1 MLKFEKP
8 DYKVKE
14 YIEDSHYGK
23 FEIEPLER
31 GFGTTL
37 GNALR
42 RVMLSSLPGDAITSV
57 KIDGVAHEFQKIDG
71 VIEDVTAIVLNLKS
85 VVIKNHSDNYDYIL
99 RINKSG
105 AGEIYASDIEADTDI
120 EILNPEQII
129 CTLAEGASI
138 SMEMTIGHG
147 RGYNRA
153 EENKIIYGENAKQN
167 TIFIDS
173 LFAPIERINYEVE
186 NARVGQDNTYDKLIL
201 EVWTNGSI
209 TPEES
214 VALASRI
221 LIEHFEIL
229 ADLNEIA
236 DETGLMSSKAEDP
249 NQKALETSIDDLD
262 LSVRAY
268 NCLKRAGILTLHDLV
283 DKSENEMMKIRN
295 LGKKSLK
302 EVIDK
307 VKSMGLNF
315 RDED

>member
-1 MLKFEKP
+1 MIKFEKP
-8 DYKVKE
+8 EYKVKE
-14 YIEDSHYGK
+14 YIENDNYGK

-57 KIDGVAHEFQKIDG
+57 KIEGVEHEFQKIDG

-85 VVIKNHSDNYDYIL
+85 IVIKNHSEDYSYIL
-99 RINKSG
+99 RIHAEN
-105 AGEIYASDIEADTDI
+105 AGEVLAGDIECDPDV
-120 EILNPEQII
+120 EILNPDQLI
-129 CTLAEGASI
+129 CTLADGASI
-138 SMEMTIGHG
+138 DMELTIGHG

-153 EENKIIYGENAKQN
+153 EENKEIYGEGSKQG

-173 LFAPIERINYEVE
+173 LFSPIERINYEVE

-201 EVWTNGSI
+201 YIWTNGSI

-221 LIEHFEIL
+221 LIEHFNIL

-268 NCLKRAGILTLHDLV
+268 NCLKRAGILTRHDLV

-307 VKSMGLNF
+307 VKSMGLSF
-315 RDED
+315 RDDD

>member
-1 MLKFEKP
+1 
-8 DYKVKE
+8 
-14 YIEDSHYGK
+14 
-23 FEIEPLER
+23 
-31 GFGTTL
+31 
-37 GNALR
+37 
-42 RVMLSSLPGDAITSV
+42 MLSSLPGDAIVSV

-85 VVIKNHSDNYDYIL
+85 VVIKNHSDDYSYIL
-99 RINKSG
+99 RLKKTG
-105 AGEIYASDIEADTDI
+105 AGEVYAGDIEADTDV
-120 EILNPEQII
+120 EILNPEQLI
-129 CTLAEGASI
+129 CTLSEGASI
-138 SMEMTIGHG
+138 NMEMTIGHG

-153 EENKIIYGENAKQN
+153 EENKELYGEDVKQN

-186 NARVGQDNTYDKLIL
+186 NARVGQDNSYDKLIL

-221 LIEHFEIL
+221 IIEHFEIL

-283 DKSENEMMKIRN
+283 DKSENEMVKIRN

-307 VKSMGLNF
+307 VKDMGLSF

>member
-1 MLKFEKP
+1 LLKFEKP

-14 YIEDSHYGK
+14 YIESDHYGK

-85 VVIKNHSDNYDYIL
+85 VVLKNNSTDYNKVL
-99 RINKSG
+99 RLSANSEG
-105 AGEIYASDIEADTDI
+105 EVTAGDIEKDADI
-120 EILNPEQII
+120 EILNPEQVI
-129 CTLAEGASI
+129 CTLAEGGSI
-138 SMEMTIGHG
+138 NMEMTIGNG

-153 EENKIIYGENAKQN
+153 EENKVLMGDKIKLN
-167 TIFIDS
+167 TIAIDS
-173 LFAPIERINYEVE
+173 LYSPIERINYEVE
-186 NARVGQDNTYDKLIL
+186 SARIGQNNNYDKLIF
-201 EVWTNGSI
+201 EVWTNGSV
-209 TPEES
+209 TPEEAI
-214 VALASRI
+214 ALGSRI
-221 LIEHFEIL
+221 LIEHFNIL

-236 DETGLMSSKAEDP
+236 DETGLMTSKAEDP
-249 NQKALETSIDDLD
+249 NVKILETSIDDLD

-268 NCLKRAGILTLHDLV
+268 NCLKRAGILTLHDLI

-307 VKSMGLNF
+307 VKNMGLSF
-315 RDED
+315 RNDD

>member
-14 YIEDSHYGK
+14 YVENNHYGK

-57 KIDGVAHEFQKIDG
+57 KIDGV
-71 VIEDVTAIVLNLKS
+71 IEDVTAIVLNLKS
-85 VVIKNHSDNYDYIL
+85 VVIKNHSDDYSYIL
-99 RINKSG
+99 RLNKTG
-105 AGEIYASDIEADTDI
+105 AGEVYASDIEADTDI
-120 EILNPEQII
+120 EILNPEQLI

-138 SMEMTIGHG
+138 SMEMAIGHG

-153 EENKIIYGENAKQN
+153 EENKLIYGENAKEN

-186 NARVGQDNTYDKLIL
+186 NARVGQDNSYDKLIL

-214 VALASRI
+214 VALSSRI

-283 DKSENEMMKIRN
+283 DKSENEMVKIRN

-307 VKSMGLNF
+307 VKDMGLSF

>member
-1 MLKFEKP
+1 MIKFEKP
-8 DYKVKE
+8 EYKVKE
-14 YIEDSHYGK
+14 YIESDNYGK

-57 KIDGVAHEFQKIDG
+57 RIEGVAHEFQKIDG

-85 VVIKNHSDNYDYIL
+85 IVIKNHSEDYSYIL
-99 RINKSG
+99 KIHADK
-105 AGEIYASDIEADTDI
+105 AGEVLAGDIECDPDV
-120 EILNPEQII
+120 EILNPEQVI
-129 CTLAEGASI
+129 CTLAEGGSI
-138 SMEMTIGHG
+138 DMELTIGTG

-153 EENKIIYGENAKQN
+153 EENKAIYGEDMKQG

-173 LFAPIERINYEVE
+173 LFSPIERINYEVE
-186 NARVGQDNTYDKLIL
+186 SARVGQDNTYDKLIL
-201 EVWTNGSI
+201 YIWTNGAI

-221 LIEHFEIL
+221 LIEHFDILTKLNKIADMTGLL
-229 ADLNEIA
+229 ADKE
-236 DETGLMSSKAEDP
+236 EDP
-249 NQKALETSIDDLD
+249 IQKTLETPIEELD

-268 NCLKRAGILTLHDLV
+268 NCLKRAGKHTLQDLTDMT
-283 DKSENEMMKIRN
+283 EGEIMKIRN

-302 EVIDK
+302 EVLDK
-307 VKSMGLNF
+307 VKELGLKF
-315 RDED
+315 REEE

>member
-8 DYKVKE
+8 EYKVTE
-14 YIEDSHYGK
+14 YIESDNYGK

-85 VVIKNHSDNYDYIL
+85 IVIKNHSEDYSLKLRLTSDKEGIL
-99 RINKSG
+99 T
-105 AGEIYASDIEADTDI
+105 AGDIEADADI
-120 EILNPEQII
+120 EILNPEQVI

-138 SMEMTIGHG
+138 NMEMTIGNG
-147 RGYNRA
+147 RGYTRA
-153 EENKIIYGENAKQN
+153 EENKILYGELAKQN
-167 TIFIDS
+167 IIFVDS
-173 LFAPIERINYEVE
+173 LYAPIERINYEVE
-186 NARVGQDNTYDKLIL
+186 SARVGQDNNYDKLIL

-221 LIEHFEIL
+221 IIEHFQIL

-249 NQKALETSIDDLD
+249 NQKILETSIDDLD

-268 NCLKRAGILTLHDLV
+268 NCLKRAGILTLHDLI

>member
-85 VVIKNHSDNYDYIL
+85 VVIKNHSDDYSYIL
-99 RINKSG
+99 RLHANSE
-105 AGEIYASDIEADTDI
+105 GEVYASDIEADTDI
-120 EILNPEQII
+120 EILNPEQLI
-129 CTLAEGASI
+129 CTLAEGGSI
-138 SMEMTIGHG
+138 TMEMTIGHG

-201 EVWTNGSI
+201 EVWTNGAI

-221 LIEHFEIL
+221 LIEHFNIL

-307 VKSMGLNF
+307 VKSMGLSF

>member
-8 DYKVKE
+8 EYKVKE
-14 YIEDSHYGK
+14 YIESDNYGK

-85 VVIKNHSDNYDYIL
+85 VVIKNNSTDYTKVWRL
-99 RINKSG
+99 SANTEGEVK
-105 AGEIYASDIEADTDI
+105 AGDIEKDADI
-120 EILNPEQII
+120 EILNPDQVI
-129 CTLAEGASI
+129 CTLAEGGSI
-138 SMEMTIGHG
+138 NMEMTIGTG

-153 EENKIIYGENAKQN
+153 EENKALLGDKIKLN
-167 TIFIDS
+167 TIAIDS
-173 LFAPIERINYEVE
+173 LFSPIERINYEVE
-186 NARVGQDNTYDKLIL
+186 SARIGQNNNYDKLIF

-214 VALASRI
+214 IALGSRI
-221 LIEHFEIL
+221 LIEHFNIL
-229 ADLNEIA
+229 ANLNEIA
-236 DETGLMSSKAEDP
+236 DETGLMTSKAEDP
-249 NQKALETSIDDLD
+249 NVKILETSIDDLD

-307 VKSMGLNF
+307 VKNMGLNF
-315 RDED
+315 RNDD

>member
-14 YIEDSHYGK
+14 YIENDHYGK

-85 VVIKNHSDNYDYIL
+85 VVIKNHSEDYSYIL
-99 RINKSG
+99 TIKKEG
-105 AGEIYASDIEADTDI
+105 AGEVYASDIDCDTDI
-120 EILNPEQII
+120 EILNPEQLI

-138 SMEMTIGHG
+138 NMEMTIGHG

-153 EENKIIYGENAKQN
+153 EENKLIYGENAKQN

-186 NARVGQDNTYDKLIL
+186 SARVGQDNNYDKLIL

-307 VKSMGLNF
+307 VKSMGLSF

>member
-8 DYKVKE
+8 EYKVKE
-14 YIEDSHYGK
+14 YIESDHYGK

-85 VVIKNHSDNYDYIL
+85 IVLKNNSTDYNKVLRLTSNKEGVVT
-99 RINKSG
+99 
-105 AGEIYASDIEADTDI
+105 AGDIEKDADI
-120 EILNPEQII
+120 EILNPEQVIA
-129 CTLAEGASI
+129 TLAEGASI
-138 SMEMTIGHG
+138 NMEMTIGNG
-147 RGYNRA
+147 RGYARA
-153 EENKIIYGENAKQN
+153 EENKLLMADKAKLN
-167 TIFIDS
+167 VIAIDS
-173 LFAPIERINYEVE
+173 LYSPIERINYEVE
-186 NARVGQDNTYDKLIL
+186 SARIGQNNNYDKLIF

-214 VALASRI
+214 IALGSRI
-221 LIEHFEIL
+221 LIEHLNIL

-236 DETGLMSSKAEDP
+236 DETGLMISNTEDP
-249 NQKALETSIDDLD
+249 SLKILETSIDDLD
-262 LSVRAY
+262 FSVRAY
-268 NCLKRAGILTLHDLV
+268 NCLKRANILTLNDLV
-283 DKSENEMMKIRN
+283 EKSENEMMKIRN

-307 VKSMGLNF
+307 VKDMGLSF
-315 RDED
+315 RKED

>member
-1 MLKFEKP
+1 MIKFEKP
-8 DYKVKE
+8 EYTVKE
-14 YIEDSHYGK
+14 YVESDNYGK

-57 KIDGVAHEFQKIDG
+57 KIEGVEHEFQKIDG

-85 VVIKNHSDNYDYIL
+85 IVIKNHSEDYSYIL
-99 RINKSG
+99 RIHANTEG
-105 AGEIYASDIEADTDI
+105 EVLAGDIECDPDV
-120 EILNPEQII
+120 EILNPEQLI
-129 CTLAEGASI
+129 CTLAAGASI
-138 SMEMTIGHG
+138 DMEMTIGHG

-153 EENKIIYGENAKQN
+153 EENKAIYGEGAKQG

-173 LFAPIERINYEVE
+173 LFSPIERINYEVE
-186 NARVGQDNTYDKLIL
+186 NARVGQDNTYDKLIMY
-201 EVWTNGSI
+201 VWTNGSI

-214 VALASRI
+214 IALASRI
-221 LIEHFEIL
+221 LIEHFNIL

-315 RDED
+315 RDDD

>member
-8 DYKVKE
+8 EYKVKE
-14 YIEDSHYGK
+14 YIESDNYGK

-57 KIDGVAHEFQKIDG
+57 KIDGVAHEFQKLDG

-85 VVIKNHSDNYDYIL
+85 VVIKNHSDDYSLVL
-99 RINKSG
+99 RLHADKEGIVT
-105 AGEIYASDIEADTDI
+105 AGDIEADADI
-120 EILNPEQII
+120 EILNPEQMI
-129 CTLAEGASI
+129 CTLAEGGSI
-138 SMEMTIGHG
+138 NMEMTISNG

-153 EENKIIYGENAKQN
+153 EENKVLYGDKAKQN
-167 TIFIDS
+167 VIYIDS
-173 LFAPIERINYEVE
+173 LYAPIERINYEVE
-186 NARVGQDNTYDKLIL
+186 SARVGQDNNYDKLIL
-201 EVWTNGSI
+201 EVWTNGAI

-249 NQKALETSIDDLD
+249 NMKALETSIDDLD

-268 NCLKRAGILTLHDLV
+268 NCLKRAGILTLRDLT

-307 VKSMGLNF
+307 VKNMGLNF

>member
-1 MLKFEKP
+1 LLKFEKP
-8 DYKVKE
+8 EYKVKE
-14 YIEDSHYGK
+14 YIESDHYGK

-85 VVIKNHSDNYDYIL
+85 VVLKNNSTDYNKVL
-99 RINKSG
+99 RLSANSEG
-105 AGEIYASDIEADTDI
+105 VVTAGDIEKDA
-120 EILNPEQII
+120 EVEVLNPEQVI
-129 CTLAEGASI
+129 CTLAEGGSI
-138 SMEMTIGHG
+138 NMEMTIGNG
-147 RGYNRA
+147 RGYSRA
-153 EENKIIYGENAKQN
+153 EENKELMGDKIKLN
-167 TIFIDS
+167 TIAIDS
-173 LFAPIERINYEVE
+173 LYSPIERINYEVE
-186 NARVGQDNTYDKLIL
+186 SARIGQNNNYDKLIF
-201 EVWTNGSI
+201 EVWTNGSM
-209 TPEES
+209 TPEEAI
-214 VALASRI
+214 ALGSRI
-221 LIEHFEIL
+221 LIEHFNIL

-236 DETGLMSSKAEDP
+236 DETGLMASKDEDP
-249 NQKALETSIDDLD
+249 NVKILETSIDDLD

-268 NCLKRAGILTLHDLV
+268 NCLKRAGILTLRDLT

-307 VKSMGLNF
+307 VKNMGLSF
-315 RDED
+315 RSED

>member
-8 DYKVKE
+8 EYKVKE
-14 YIEDSHYGK
+14 YIESDNYGK

-57 KIDGVAHEFQKIDG
+57 KIEEVAHEFQKIDG

-85 VVIKNHSDNYDYIL
+85 VVIKNHSDDYSYKL
-99 RINKSG
+99 RLHANKEG
-105 AGEIYASDIEADTDI
+105 IVTAGDIEADTDI
-120 EILNPEQII
+120 EILNPDQPI
-129 CTLAEGASI
+129 CTLASGGSI
-138 SMEMTIGHG
+138 DMELTIGHG

-153 EENKIIYGENAKQN
+153 EENKVLYGEGAKQN

-173 LFAPIERINYEVE
+173 LYSPIERINYEVE
-186 NARVGQDNTYDKLIL
+186 SARVGQDNTYDKLIL

-249 NQKALETSIDDLD
+249 NQKALETSIDELD

-307 VKSMGLNF
+307 VKSMGLSF

>member
-8 DYKVKE
+8 EYKVKE
-14 YIEDSHYGK
+14 YIENDHFGK

-57 KIDGVAHEFQKIDG
+57 KIEGVAHEFQKIDG

-85 VVIKNHSDNYDYIL
+85 VVIKNHSDDYSYVL
-99 RINKSG
+99 RLHADS
-105 AGEIYASDIEADTDI
+105 AGEVYASDIEADAEID
-120 EILNPEQII
+120 ILNPDQLI

-138 SMEMTIGHG
+138 DMEMTIGHG

-153 EENKIIYGENAKQN
+153 EENKVLYGEGAKQN

-186 NARVGQDNTYDKLIL
+186 SARVGQDNNYDKLIL